1 MITAFFKKYQVT
13 QPLLIYSWK
22 NSFEPHCPE
31 KSVSTCKIQVMN
43 LLCYFLEEETLCL
56 MTNSSEAKQGRAGL
70 TKTIKAA
77 DIADNC

>member
-1 MITAFFKKYQVT
+1 MIIAFLKLCHWSSGDIAFIN
-13 QPLLIYSWK
+13 LL
-22 NSFEPHCPE
+22 FLHCPE

-43 LLCYFLEEETLCL
+43 FLCCFLQEETLYL

-77 DIADNC
+77 DIAENC